1 MSSRDDHAPQPGS
14 GMNSKL
20 PARSRRAYRP
30 RRPRSIRGWLLW
42 VLIIL
47 LFYLL
52 ISYVLVPWWY
62 RPVPT
67 DVPPTVPNSNTG
79 RT

>member
-1 MSSRDDHAPQPGS
+1 MSSRDDQAQQQGS
-14 GMNSKL
+14 VINRNR
-20 PARSRRAYRP
+20 PTRDWRAYRP
-30 RRPRSIRGWLLW
+30 RRPRSIWGWLLW

-52 ISYVLVPWWY
+52 ISYLLVPWWY
-62 RPVPT
+62 RSVPT
-67 DVPPTVPNSNTG
+67 DVPPTLPNSNTR